1 MSSLKFWAREVS
13 GALVD
18 SGEQPTFARSWFTR
32 ASTSLRAEASVG
44 EGLGFLLGGGAVEV
58 FGGAGAL
65 LAGAELFS
73 GAEVG
78 AFDFF
83 DGAASGFFDVE
94 GAADFDGAFE
104 VSEGEGFFDG
114 VPDGVFDGDV
124 LGASGRSL
132 PRLVGEE
139 DRSAGAVELP
149 PCVSRSG
156 APPVRTWSAA
166 VGEPVVYV
174 SPPGIRPEATAT
186 APTATAAETP
196 RRPVRIGTADF
207 FRRVPRPREAVL
219 AAGCSAAG
227 PAADRRWR
235 PMRCAFLILRTPP
248 ATSRDCP
255 VC

>member
-1 MSSLKFWAREVS
+1 MSSLKFWASEVS
-13 GALVD
+13 GALVE

-44 EGLGFLLGGGAVEV
+44 EGLGFLLGGGAAEV

-65 LAGAELFS
+65 LDGAELFS
-73 GAEVG
+73 GAVVG

-83 DGAASGFFDVE
+83 DGVAAGFFDVE
-94 GAADFDGAFE
+94 GAADFDGALE
-104 VSEGEGFFDG
+104 VFEGEG
-114 VPDGVFDGDV
+114 VLDGVFDGV
-124 LGASGRSL
+124 ALGASGRSL
-132 PRLVGEE
+132 PRPAGEE

-166 VGEPVVYV
+166 VVLPVVYE

-186 APTATAAETP
+186 APTATAADTP
-196 RRPVRIGTADF
+196 RSPVRIGTADF
-207 FRRVPRPREAVL
+207 FRRVPRRREAAP
-219 AAGCSAAG
+219 AAGSSAAG